1 MAEATQEPDLE
12 TLRFAADPH
21 WFGRAPG
28 LAALDK
34 LYRAGRTGLYLSLSL
49 YWWLGSRFGGPR
61 SGGKLGPLRRALQQ
75 RSARKRAEQRSPEL
89 LLVHDTAQ
97 VPEGQPIAVRG
108 TVRAR
113 RLLAAELH
121 GEGTVHHR
129 VDLELEFGQQPGR
142 PLLAVRKYDHL
153 VYEAGC
159 DFDLADARGDVL
171 RVEVARAALV
181 VAPADRDDHDWAP
194 LDRLRRLDGP
204 PEALE
209 HLRTLALRKSAAGHT
224 RLRDGDGVTI
234 YGWKS
239 AFVDPT
245 ITERLERETPLR
257 TVLRSSPSERL
268 LIFPWPGR
276 APAPAPTR

>member
-1 MAEATQEPDLE
+1 MADANREPELE

-34 LYRAGRTGLYLSLSL
+34 LYRAGRVGLFLSTSL

-61 SGGKLGPLRRALQQ
+61 SGGKLGPIRRALLQ
-75 RSARKRAEQRSPEL
+75 RSARKRAEQRSPAL
-89 LLVHDTAQ
+89 LLVRDTAG
-97 VPEGQPIAVRG
+97 VPEGQAIAVRG

-113 RLLAAELH
+113 GLLDAALH
-121 GEGTVHHR
+121 GEATVHHR
-129 VDLELEFGQQPGR
+129 VDLDLELGQAPGTR

-159 DFDLADARGDVL
+159 DFDLADERGDVL

-181 VAPADRDDHDWAP
+181 VAPAARDDHAWAP
-194 LDRLRRLDGP
+194 LERLRRLDGP
-204 PEALE
+204 PDALE
-209 HLRTLALRKSAAGHT
+209 HLRTLVLRKSAAGHT
-224 RLRDGDGVTI
+224 RLRDGDRVTV

-245 ITERLERETPLR
+245 VTERLERDTPLR
-257 TVLRSSPSERL
+257 TVLRSSAEERL
-268 LIFPWPGR
+268 LIFPS
-276 APAPAPTR
+276 PTPSPDR

>member
-1 MAEATQEPDLE
+1 MATATQEPDLE

-28 LAALDK
+28 LAVLDK
-34 LYRAGRTGLYLSLSL
+34 LYRAGRTGLYLSLSM

-61 SGGKLGPLRRALQQ
+61 SGGKLGPLRRALLQ
-75 RSARKRAEQRSPEL
+75 RSARKRAEQRSPAL
-89 LLVHDTAQ
+89 LLVRDTARI
-97 VPEGQPIAVRG
+97 PEGQPIAVRG

-113 RLLAAELH
+113 GLLAADLH
-121 GEGTVHHR
+121 GPGTVHHR
-129 VDLELEFGQQPGR
+129 VDLDLELGQAPGA
-142 PLLAVRKYDHL
+142 PVLAVRKYDHL
-153 VYEAGC
+153 IYEAAC
-159 DFDLADARGDVL
+159 DFDLADERGDVL

-181 VAPADRDDHDWAP
+181 AAPAKRDDHAWAP
-194 LDRLRRLDGP
+194 LERLRRLDGP

-224 RLRDGDGVTI
+224 RLRDGDRVTV

-239 AFVDPT
+239 AFVDPS

-257 TVLRSSPSERL
+257 TVVRGAPAERL
-268 LIFPWPGR
+268 LIFPDQARDG
-276 APAPAPTR
+276 